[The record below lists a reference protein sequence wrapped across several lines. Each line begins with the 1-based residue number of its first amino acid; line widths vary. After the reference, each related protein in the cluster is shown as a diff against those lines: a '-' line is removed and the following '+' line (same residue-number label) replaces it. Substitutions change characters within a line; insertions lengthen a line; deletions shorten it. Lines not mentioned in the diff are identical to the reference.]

1 MIPQV
6 LIDLIDE
13 YVAEFDQLESLPEIK
28 AIKRLAIKSND
39 FIIRLAT
46 QILGI
51 PVAVIMEIIHREE
64 FSETYLVHILVNSA
78 LLADF
83 NTCLMLAMNENYA
96 TSSLFWLFIVREPN
110 LYFGPYAKIF
120 EQSLLYKLVNFVT
133 SG

>member
-1 MIPQV
+1 MLPQV

-13 YVAEFDQLESLPEIK
+13 YVAEFDQLESLPEIT
-28 AIKRLAIKSND
+28 AIQQLAIKSNH

-51 PVAVIMEIIHREE
+51 PLAVIMEIIHREE

>member
-64 FSETYLVHILVNSA
+64 FSETYLVHILVNTA